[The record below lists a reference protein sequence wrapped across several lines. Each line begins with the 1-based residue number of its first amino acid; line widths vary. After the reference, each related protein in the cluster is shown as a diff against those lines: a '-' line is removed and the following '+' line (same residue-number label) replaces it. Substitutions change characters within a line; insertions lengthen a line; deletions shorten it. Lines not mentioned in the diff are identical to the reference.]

1 MKTKYKNAAKIP
13 PKSINDLKTRY
24 KSRKNLLFYCLK
36 NTYSANPRR
45 SYFPWVQQEL
55 YLRPD
60 T

>member
-1 MKTKYKNAAKIP
+1 MKQKSP